1 MLREYLLGANPRLAE
16 RNARVVGGNFD
27 MGVNLQAH
35 PAEISFQPLRKIGV
49 LKNSAAKGDTIEAC
63 SCGGNHCSLEKNL
76 NYAVVEARGDSTH
89 RDPAS
94 HIFDKGLHYWELIDY
109 KGFPTGFQSA
119 FIMSFIRF
127 DRLFEFDCRL
137 PFVIDKQAYPAK
149 SGRGVEKPA
158 ARRGQRAIQPP
169 GKHLQNYSCIPCSLL
184 PAPCIPFRPDSQ

>member
-49 LKNSAAKGDTIEAC
+49 LKNSAAKGDTIDAC
-63 SCGGNHCSLEKNL
+63 SSGRNHCGLSKNL

-94 HIFDKGLHYWELIDY
+94 HIFDQRLNYWDLVDEKAI
-109 KGFPTGFQSA
+109 PAGFQSP
-119 FIMSFIRF
+119 FVMSLIRF
-127 DRLFEFDCRL
+127 DRLFEFDGRL
-137 PFVIDKQAYPAK
+137 PFVID
-149 SGRGVEKPA
+149 
-158 ARRGQRAIQPP
+158 
-169 GKHLQNYSCIPCSLL
+169 
-184 PAPCIPFRPDSQ
+184 